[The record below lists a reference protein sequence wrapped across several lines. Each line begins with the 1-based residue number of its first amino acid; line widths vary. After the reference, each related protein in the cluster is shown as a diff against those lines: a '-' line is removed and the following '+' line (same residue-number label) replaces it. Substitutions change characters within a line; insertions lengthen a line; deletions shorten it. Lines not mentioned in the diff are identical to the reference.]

1 MMADDLRSQPYVP
14 SNSSEQ
20 PPSKFS
26 DDGFLAGVAV
36 GFLIPPT
43 IFASIFAFHMVKAR
57 QSRPLNL
64 PNTYRHCYHLRRPP
78 ICTASVG
85 FFRATVEKSQ
95 LTLLKLSRTP
105 WRWTRRAG
113 GRFQVGTSLIA
124 PGRWLSPLSS
134 MFLRDTREAWPRD
147 LVRLTTGVTQGQ
159 KKRKCLDMR
168 RVILSLHDTDPCS
181 DKTWLERI
189 NFEESMGAYRYRE
202 TLQGTVRTLRSPSGP
217 FSRQSHPTE
226 SYKAGQ

>member
-1 MMADDLRSQPYVP
+1 M
-14 SNSSEQ
+14 
-20 PPSKFS
+20 
-26 DDGFLAGVAV
+26 AGVAV

-43 IFASIFAFHMVKAR
+43 IFVFHLVKAR
-57 QSRPLNL
+57 QSRPLDL
-64 PNTYRHCYHLRRPP
+64 PHTYRPCYNLRRPP

-95 LTLLKLSRTP
+95 LTLLKRSRTP
-105 WRWTRRAG
+105 WRWIRRVG

-134 MFLRDTREAWPRD
+134 MLLRDAQEAWPRD
-147 LVRLTTGVTQGQ
+147 LVQPTTGVIQGQ
-159 KKRKCLDMR
+159 KKRRCLDMR
-168 RVILSLHDTDPCS
+168 RVTLSLHNADSCI
-181 DKTWLERI
+181 DKTALKRI
-189 NFEESMGAYRYRE
+189 NFEESMGAYWYRE
-202 TLQGTVRTLRSPSGP
+202 TLHGTVRTLRSPSGP